1 MRSTRALFAQRQPLI
16 KFLGKRHTPKAEE
29 IDHAPHAH
37 PASPSHELPESFA
50 SYRGRA
56 PLGGQQQQQQNS
68 SSQSTSSSRQ
78 GAPSGSAAAQTSKPY
93 GAIGGHSGKQLG
105 SVQPK
110 QGEFWDRN
118 ELPRRFHRTQW
129 TEAEMEG
136 LESGGAT
143 YYTIEG
149 VTAEVLQYVKDLHA
163 GVLQDPSCPPTST
176 DSEQLWLYQRW
187 SEPSTTMYWHGSVP
201 QGEMARLKQLMSE
214 SDE

>member
-1 MRSTRALFAQRQPLI
+1 MRSSRALWAQRQPLI

-37 PASPSHELPESFA
+37 PASPSPELPESFA

-56 PLGGQQQQQQNS
+56 TQHGPLGGQQQQQQQQS
-68 SSQSTSSSRQ
+68 TPSQSTSSSRQ

-118 ELPRRFHRTQW
+118 ELPRRFHRTRW
-129 TEAEMEG
+129 TEAEMEA
-136 LESGGAT
+136 LESGGAS
-143 YYTIEG
+143 I
-149 VTAEVLQYVKDLHA
+149 VA
-163 GVLQDPSCPPTST
+163 
-176 DSEQLWLYQRW
+176 
-187 SEPSTTMYWHGSVP
+187 
-201 QGEMARLKQLMSE
+201 
-214 SDE
+214 